1 MTLGPLKVSSL
12 LIFILIQFLLLSK
25 ILQSALILKAYF
37 LLCFTNVDAKLIF
50 NVVVL
55 FVFCRKAWLKLCP
68 FAASSLSRGVTI

>member
-1 MTLGPLKVSSL
+1 MTLGPFKVSSL

-37 LLCFTNVDAKLIF
+37 LLCFTIVDGKLIF
-50 NVVVL
+50 NVVL
-55 FVFCRKAWLKLCP
+55 FVFCRKARLKLCP